1 MASSTTLSFKD
12 KAKGLWN
19 KDIAKR
25 VLFTLVVLLI
35 YKIGLSVTVP
45 NVKVSDLTGALQDS
59 SWLSLISLI
68 GGGGLESFSIFSL
81 GVTPYITASFIV
93 QMLGMDVIPYFTE
106 LTKQGNVGRKKMD
119 QITRYMAV
127 VFAFVQS
134 LSLIYMMNK
143 NYTGLISG
151 ADSASQ
157 MAYIALVFTAGSF
170 ILIWLGDQ
178 MSMKGIG
185 NGLSMLIAAG
195 IVGRLPQQVIG
206 SFQSLC
212 GKSATVDNGMWIFVG
227 YIVAYLLIIV
237 LVTLIYTA
245 ERKIPIQYT
254 SSSVA
259 LSHLKTAI
267 YLPLKVNSA
276 SVMPVIFASSIMLA
290 PLQIMTFFMGAEK
303 LSKVSN
309 WLGMKTWY
317 SLVIY
322 VLLILFF
329 TFFYTKM
336 QINPEK
342 VAENLGKSGSYIPSV
357 RPGSETK
364 DYINRVLS
372 RITVFGSVALAFIAV
387 MPHVM
392 PLIWPDLPSSMA
404 LGGTGMIIVVG
415 VAIETVRQVQGLIT
429 QKSYKKYYED

>member
-81 GVTPYITASFIV
+81 GVTPYITASIIV

-178 MSMKGIG
+178 MSMKGVG

-237 LVTLIYTA
+237 LVTLINTA
-245 ERKIPIQYT
+245 
-254 SSSVA
+254 
-259 LSHLKTAI
+259 
-267 YLPLKVNSA
+267 
-276 SVMPVIFASSIMLA
+276 
-290 PLQIMTFFMGAEK
+290 
-303 LSKVSN
+303 
-309 WLGMKTWY
+309 
-317 SLVIY
+317 
-322 VLLILFF
+322 
-329 TFFYTKM
+329 
-336 QINPEK
+336 
-342 VAENLGKSGSYIPSV
+342 
-357 RPGSETK
+357 
-364 DYINRVLS
+364 
-372 RITVFGSVALAFIAV
+372 
-387 MPHVM
+387 
-392 PLIWPDLPSSMA
+392 
-404 LGGTGMIIVVG
+404 
-415 VAIETVRQVQGLIT
+415 
-429 QKSYKKYYED
+429 